1 MVDVFASSTPGAGVL
16 SRHNCLRLR
25 CRLRGL
31 LQSRTDLFIQTC
43 VATGH
48 FTTALPIL
56 AVPITSV
63 DTSVSDLHYNDNL
76 VYHYSGGMALA
87 ALKRWREAEE
97 FFELCVS
104 APAQVPAA
112 IQLEAYKKL
121 VLVQLIQYGE
131 VRPTHVSQF
140 FQHLTYAIDD
150 LRSKIYPSSAVTAS
164 QRHPLRRLHQDVSR
178 ADQYA
183 PSAHYQGAGAVCAGR
198 ARDPRS
204 ARTCN

>member
-1 MVDVFASSTPGAGVL
+1 MVGVFASSTPGAGVR

-76 VYHYSGGMALA
+76 VYHYSGGMALG

-131 VRPTHVSQF
+131 VRSTHVSQF
-140 FQHLTYAIDD
+140 FQHLTYTIDD
-150 LRSKIYPSSAVTAS
+150 LRSKIHAS
-164 QRHPLRRLHQDVSR
+164 CVVATS
-178 ADQYA
+178 
-183 PSAHYQGAGAVCAGR
+183 
-198 ARDPRS
+198 
-204 ARTCN
+204 

>member
-1 MVDVFASSTPGAGVL
+1 M
-16 SRHNCLRLR
+16 
-25 CRLRGL
+25 
-31 LQSRTDLFIQTC
+31 
-43 VATGH
+43 ATGH
-48 FTTALPIL
+48 FTTALPVL

-76 VYHYSGGMALA
+76 VYHYSGGMALG

-131 VRPTHVSQF
+131 VRPTHVSQVF
-140 FQHLTYAIDD
+140 
-150 LRSKIYPSSAVTAS
+150 
-164 QRHPLRRLHQDVSR
+164 
-178 ADQYA
+178 
-183 PSAHYQGAGAVCAGR
+183 
-198 ARDPRS
+198 
-204 ARTCN
+204 